1 MEWRGYSEELDV
13 HGMADRFHGSLF
25 GRSKKNVKASTFVTS
40 RHPITI
46 GDSKRD
52 FSLFLV
58 YPQNGLYSL
67 HTFEGKIC
75 LWVP

>member
-1 MEWRGYSEELDV
+1 MV
-13 HGMADRFHGSLF
+13 FMAASLA
-25 GRSKKNVKASTFVTS
+25 GLKKYIKASTFVTS

-52 FSLFLV
+52 FSLFLI

-67 HTFEGKIC
+67 HTFEWMFC
-75 LWVP
+75 LQVP